1 MIVECNFEELT
12 ALKAGARLILEEHAP
27 EQGIVAAPPEAKER
41 VAALMPALD
50 GDLSITT
57 LAEQRVLL
65 HAVTA
70 IVELHRIEMESTV
83 ITTHPANEGAVAAY
97 FDFAHALSV
106 QSRLADLGRE
116 MEALIELVTG
126 GPVTDHLASE
136 FVFPD

>member
-12 ALKAGARLILEEHAP
+12 ALKAGACQILEEHAS
-27 EQGIVAAPPEAKER
+27 EQGLVAAPPEAREN
-41 VAALMPALD
+41 VAALMPALE

-57 LAEQRVLL
+57 LADQRVLL

-70 IVELHRIEMESTV
+70 IVELHRIEMQFTV
-83 ITTHPANEGAVAAY
+83 ITTHPAHEGAVAAY

-106 QSRLADLGRE
+106 QARLVDLGRE

-136 FVFPD
+136 FAFPD